1 MEYIREQLRKI
12 FEEIRFKE
20 SNVEKSGEIGIGT
33 YKISTIIST
42 RKMDYAHHKFSVEI
56 NFGTYEK
63 LKSLYTI
70 EFQQK
75 LNDKFALIEDTIS
88 EMAKGYVIKDM
99 EITVYRGTRWLVENC
114 LI

>member
-1 MEYIREQLRKI
+1 MEYIREQLRKL

-20 SNVEKSGEIGIGT
+20 SNVEKSGEIGIGN
-33 YKISTIIST
+33 YKLSDIQSL
-42 RKMDYAHHKFSVEI
+42 RKMDYTHYKFSIEI

-75 LNDKFALIEDTIS
+75 INNKFALIQDNMT
-88 EMAKGYVIKDM
+88 EMSKGYLIKQM
-99 EITVYRGTRWLVENC
+99 EITLYRGTR
-114 LI
+114 